1 MARRTAVVWKC
12 VRPASVVHA
21 DRDRYARALAASPS
35 ASWIA
40 ASSAKTC
47 GSGAPAAAHSA
58 SRAFC
63 TSSASTSRP
72 IDRSVHPIIHRAI
85 RCAAASPCAARRSP
99 ARVNSASA
107 SSNRPSACNA
117 QPRLLRSDASH
128 RLAAGCDDA
137 TATASASRFR
147 RNCAAGSVSAKAS
160 MWMAST
166 TSASS
171 PAARASGSRR
181 SRCRF
186 DRPPISEGWKPVQR
200 AREIKAG
207 FRPFRRRSDRSP
219 WFPIGLSPQTRERR
233 TPATTRQQ
241 GVSAWLPDGSACKQ
255 TGRPRERP
263 TG

>member
-35 ASWIA
+35 ALWIA

-147 RNCAAGSVSAKAS
+147 RNSAAGSVSAKAS

-166 TSASS
+166 TSTSS

-186 DRPPISEGWKPVQR
+186 DRPPDLGRLETSSES
-200 AREIKAG
+200 ARDQG
-207 FRPFRRRSDRSP
+207 
-219 WFPIGLSPQTRERR
+219 
-233 TPATTRQQ
+233 
-241 GVSAWLPDGSACKQ
+241 GVSPVSPPFGSEPVVPNWAVS
-255 TGRPRERP
+255 TNARAPNPRHGAAAGGFSMASRWVSL
-263 TG
+263 